1 MQKTH
6 TAITR
11 KKGALKKYQEVIVG
25 SLSLFDFL
33 YFEWCC
39 FLSIIPG
46 AIGLAARKIFWP
58 RLFACC
64 GKNTVFAQ
72 GVILRRPGSIRLG
85 TSVVISEGCILDGR
99 SDKEEFAI
107 TIGDNVILSNNVMLS
122 CKDGSISIGNNVG
135 VNAQTIIQ
143 STHSCPVVIGDDTI
157 IGQACFIVGGG
168 NYTLGS
174 IDTLTREQ
182 PIADDGGVMI
192 KENVWLGGK
201 VTVVG
206 GVRIGQGAVVAAGAV
221 MTRSVPEFSV
231 CVGVP
236 ARVVKN
242 RRDED
247 SSNRHS

>member
-6 TAITR
+6 TAITK
-11 KKGALKKYQEVIVG
+11 KKGALRKYQEVIVG
-25 SLSLFDFL
+25 SFSLFDFL

-39 FLSIIPG
+39 LLSMVPG
-46 AIGLAARKIFWP
+46 TIGLATRKIFWP

-64 GKNTVFAQ
+64 GKNTVFGH
-72 GVILRRPGSIRLG
+72 GVILRRPGSICLG
-85 TSVVISEGCILDGR
+85 ISVVISEGCILDGR

-107 TIGDNVILSNNVMLS
+107 TLGDNVILSNNVMLS

-135 VNAQTIIQ
+135 INAQTIIQ

-168 NYTLGS
+168 NYTLGPV
-174 IDTLTREQ
+174 DTLTREQ
-182 PIADDGGVMI
+182 PIADDGGVI
-192 KENVWLGGK
+192 LEENVWLGGK

-206 GVRIGQGAVVAAGAV
+206 GVSVGKGAVVAAGAV
-221 MTRSVPEFSV
+221 MTKSVPEFSV

-236 ARVVKN
+236 ARVIKN
-242 RRDED
+242 RKDD
-247 SSNRHS
+247 NFSN